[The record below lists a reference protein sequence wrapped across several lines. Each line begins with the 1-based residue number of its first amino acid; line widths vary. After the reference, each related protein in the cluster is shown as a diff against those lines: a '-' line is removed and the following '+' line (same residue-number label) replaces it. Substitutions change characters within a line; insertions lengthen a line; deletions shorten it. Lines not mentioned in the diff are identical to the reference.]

1 MKIHQCESV
10 SAARSNGG
18 MQHRRPPKLRLKPLV
33 VPIGGGT
40 ADDRFQAIVQS
51 SGDAIIGKTLTG
63 IVTSWN
69 QGAER
74 LFGYTEKEM
83 LGHPMLRLLP
93 IARLDEEYYILERI
107 LNGEQVAPFDTV
119 RIHKDGSQVHVS
131 ASISSVR
138 DKDGN
143 IAGASMIARDIG
155 KQLRLE
161 ATAEQFRALVDGSD
175 DAIIS
180 KDLQGCISSW
190 NRAAEAIFGYTEAE
204 MLGQPML
211 RLFPEER
218 VQEETFI
225 LGKILA
231 GEKVEHFETVR
242 IHKNGKH
249 IHVSATISPIR
260 DRDGNIIGA
269 SKIARDITLLRRHQE
284 ELEHMA
290 HFDALTDL
298 PNRLLL
304 SDRLRQAIALS
315 KRSGQPLAVLY
326 LDLDGFKLINDLH
339 GHDVGDALL
348 VAMSKRIGG
357 ILRDTDTLARIGGD
371 EFVAVLVDM
380 YSNAKLKGVLDRI
393 LKACSVPVH
402 IGDLRLELTA
412 SIGVTTYPHDDA
424 GEDQLMR
431 HADLAMYEAKQAGKN
446 RYHLFDAFR
455 EAEGKSRHVY
465 VRRLGEALEND
476 ELMLHY
482 QPKVNMKTGAVVGVE
497 ALLRWQHPE
506 RGLLAPAQFLPLI
519 EGHHLNEDIGIWVAG
534 HALTQMEQWRQAGI
548 RMPVSINLAPN
559 QLQDGRFPVVL
570 RELLA
575 RYPHIAP
582 CDLELEILETSA
594 MRDIEAVSRVMQ
606 SCRRLGVQF
615 SIDDFGTGYS
625 SLTYL
630 KSLPACT
637 LKIDQSFVRDMLSDH
652 EDLAIVRGVIGLAK
666 AFGRE
671 VIAEGVESQEHA
683 AGLLEM
689 GCELAQGY
697 GIARPMP
704 ANALPGW
711 LAEWGRGRIVFQM
724 TTSDVGQTL
733 NPR

>member
-18 MQHRRPPKLRLKPLV
+18 MQHRRPPKLRLKPV
-33 VPIGGGT
+33 TFPVGGNV

-51 SGDAIIGKTLTG
+51 AGDAIIGKTLTG
-63 IVTSWN
+63 IITSWN
-69 QGAER
+69 EGAER

-83 LGHPMLRLLP
+83 LGHPMLRLFP
-93 IARLDEEYYILERI
+93 IERLDEEYYILERI
-107 LNGEQVAPFDTV
+107 LSGEQVAPFDTI
-119 RIHKDGSQVHVS
+119 RIHKDGAQVRV
-131 ASISSVR
+131 SISISPVR
-138 DKDGN
+138 DKDSNVVGT
-143 IAGASMIARDIG
+143 SVVARDISQ
-155 KQLRLE
+155 QLNLE
-161 ATAEQFRALVDGSD
+161 VAADQFRALVDSSD

-180 KDLQGCISSW
+180 KNLQGRISSW

-211 RLFPEER
+211 RLFPEDR

-242 IHKNGKH
+242 IHKNGKRIH
-249 IHVSATISPIR
+249 ISATISPIR
-260 DRDGNIIGA
+260 DREGNIVGA

-284 ELEHMA
+284 QLEHLA
-290 HFDALTDL
+290 HFDVLTDL

-315 KRSGQPLAVLY
+315 KRSGKTFAVLY
-326 LDLDGFKLINDLH
+326 LDLDGFKLINDQH
-339 GHDVGDALL
+339 GHDIGDALL
-348 VAMSKRIGG
+348 VAISKRIAC

-371 EFVAVLVDM
+371 EFVAVLVDID
-380 YSNAKLKGVLDRI
+380 SNAKLRRVLERI
-393 LKACSVPVH
+393 LKGCAIPVH
-402 IGDLRLELTA
+402 IGDKRLEVTA
-412 SIGVTTYPHDDA
+412 SIGVTTYPHDDV

-431 HADLAMYEAKQAGKN
+431 HADLAMYEAKRAGKN

-455 EAEGKSRHVY
+455 EAEDKSRHVY
-465 VRRLGEALEND
+465 VRRLTQAIGNN
-476 ELMLHY
+476 ELVLHY
-482 QPKVNMKTGAVVGVE
+482 QPKVNMKTRAVVGVE

-506 RGLLAPAQFLPLI
+506 RGLLAPVQFLPLI
-519 EGHHLNEDIGIWVAG
+519 EGHHLIDDIGIWVAG
-534 HALTQMEQWRQAGI
+534 RALAQMEQWRQAGI

-559 QLQDGRFPVVL
+559 QLQDARFPTVL

-582 CDLELEILETSA
+582 GDLELEILETSA
-594 MRDIEAVSRVMQ
+594 MQDIDAVSRVMQ
-606 SCRRLGVQF
+606 SCRQLGVQF

-630 KSLPACT
+630 KRLPVCM

-666 AFGRE
+666 AFGRK
-671 VIAEGVESQEHA
+671 VIAEGVESDMHA
-683 AGLLEM
+683 AKLLKM

-704 ANALPGW
+704 ADALGGW
-711 LAEWGRGRIVFQM
+711 LGEWDG
-724 TTSDVGQTL
+724 TAKSD
-733 NPR
+733 

>member
-1 MKIHQCESV
+1 MKTHQCDSV
-10 SAARSNGG
+10 SAARTNGG
-18 MQHRRPPKLRLKPLV
+18 MQHRRPPKLRLKPV
-33 VPIGGGT
+33 VVSIGGSV

-51 SGDAIIGKTLTG
+51 SGDAIIGKSLNG

-69 QGAER
+69 EGAER

-83 LGHPMLRLLP
+83 LGRPLLRLFP
-93 IARLDEEYYILERI
+93 IERLDEEYYLLERL
-107 LNGEQVAPFDTV
+107 LNGEHVAPFDTV
-119 RIHKDGSQVHVS
+119 RIHKDGSQVRVS
-131 ASISSVR
+131 VSISPVR
-138 DKDGN
+138 GKDGDV
-143 IAGASMIARDIG
+143 IGASTIARDIS
-155 KQLRLE
+155 KQVNLE
-161 ATAEQFRALVDGSD
+161 VAAEQFRALVDSSD

-180 KDLQGCISSW
+180 KNLQGRISSW
-190 NRAAEAIFGYTEAE
+190 NRAAEAIFGYTEKE

-211 RLFPEER
+211 RLFPQDRIE
-218 VQEETFI
+218 EETFI

-242 IHKNGKH
+242 IHKNGNR
-249 IHVSATISPIR
+249 IHVSVTISPIR
-260 DRDGNIIGA
+260 DREGNIVGA
-269 SKIARDITLLRRHQE
+269 SKIARDISMLRRHQE
-284 ELEHMA
+284 QLEHLA
-290 HFDALTDL
+290 HFDGLTDL

-315 KRSGQPLAVLY
+315 KRSGKPLAVLY
-326 LDLDGFKLINDLH
+326 LDLDGFKQINDQH

-348 VAMSKRIGG
+348 VAISKRIAGT
-357 ILRDTDTLARIGGD
+357 LRDTDTLARIGGD
-371 EFVAVLVDM
+371 EFVAMLVDID
-380 YSNAKLKGVLDRI
+380 SNAKLKRVLERI
-393 LKACSVPVH
+393 LKACAIPVH
-402 IGDLRLELTA
+402 IDDKRLEVTA
-412 SIGVTTYPHDDA
+412 SIGVTTYPHDEV

-455 EAEGKSRHVY
+455 EAEDKSRHIY
-465 VRRLGEALEND
+465 VRRLTEALENN
-476 ELMLHY
+476 ELVLHY
-482 QPKVNMKTGAVVGVE
+482 QPKVNMKTRTVVGVE

-506 RGLLAPAQFLPLI
+506 RGLLAPGLFLPLI

-534 HALTQMEQWRQAGI
+534 HALAQMEQWRQAGI

-559 QLQDGRFPVVL
+559 QLQDSRFPAVL

-594 MRDIEAVSRVMQ
+594 MQDIEAVSRVMQ
-606 SCRRLGVQF
+606 SCRQLGVQF

-630 KSLPACT
+630 KRLPACT
-637 LKIDQSFVRDMLSDH
+637 LKIDQTFVRDMLSDR

-666 AFGRE
+666 VFRRK
-671 VIAEGVESQEHA
+671 VIAEGVESEEHA
-683 AGLLEM
+683 AKLLKM

-697 GIARPMP
+697 GIARPM
-704 ANALPGW
+704 AADTLGDW
-711 LAEWGRGRIVFQM
+711 LAEWDAAIKL
-724 TTSDVGQTL
+724 S
-733 NPR
+733 